1 MKIEKLL
8 QLAEVTFRKQS
19 NLDSEQSPNVL
30 WCVHAR
36 EHYLHVLYPVSQVRF
51 TVKLKERNILARLHY
66 KARGEPFTAMQNRDN
81 TSNFLGSHACA
92 EQIKNE
98 SSAPTKRRS
107 ERSSA
112 SINFVTY
119 MHKAAR

>member
-19 NLDSEQSPNVL
+19 NLDSLQSPNVL

-51 TVKLKERNILARLHY
+51 TAKLKERNILARLHY
-66 KARGEPFTAMQNRDN
+66 KLVANHSQLCRIETIPA
-81 TSNFLGSHACA
+81 TSLEVTRVRNK
-92 EQIKNE
+92 EKTNQPRPP
-98 SSAPTKRRS
+98 SAGRKVVPR
-107 ERSSA
+107 A
-112 SINFVTY
+112 STL
-119 MHKAAR
+119 